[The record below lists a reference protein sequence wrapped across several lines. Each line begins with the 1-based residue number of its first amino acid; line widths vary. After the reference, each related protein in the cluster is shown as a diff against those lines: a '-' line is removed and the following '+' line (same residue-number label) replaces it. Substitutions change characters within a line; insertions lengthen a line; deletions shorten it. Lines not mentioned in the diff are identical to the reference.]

1 MTEKKVTNI
10 MHTLMFIGVAIS
22 LVGVG
27 LILFTNI
34 ATSGASGVA
43 VIAGLIA
50 GGLFLSVPAK
60 LYLTFQLM
68 KKNDEKLRA
77 RRQREQELSEV
88 FAAQNESR

>member
-1 MTEKKVTNI
+1 MTGKKIANI
-10 MHTLMFIGVAIS
+10 MHILMFAGVVIS
-22 LVGVG
+22 LTGVS

-43 VIAGLIA
+43 LIAGLIA

-68 KKNDEKLRA
+68 KQNDEKLRA
-77 RRQREQELSEV
+77 RRQREQELAEA
-88 FAAQNESR
+88 FQNESR